1 MLGVKVRIGFGL
13 GTQTGSGTAERF
25 AQLVDELES
34 HRFDSLWLSE
44 RLTSDCPDPLVAM
57 SVAVARTSRLKVG
70 ASVMVLPGRNPVVL
84 AKSLASLD
92 HLSGGR
98 VLPAFGLGA
107 PNAAEH
113 QAFGVERGE
122 RAAWFDEALPL
133 IQRLWSEEHVD
144 HDGPRFHLRDVTI
157 RPKPL
162 QQPLDVWGGGTAPS
176 ELRRVA
182 RYCNGWLPSFCSPA
196 QAEAGRARIEELAAQ
211 EDRTIDPEHFGVL
224 LPYLPDGTDGVPD
237 QLAALYRSRNPD
249 ADPADLVA
257 TRRGLPALI
266 RRFVDVGFS
275 KFVVVPVVEPED
287 WQPELAELAA
297 IVQPLQT

>member
-1 MLGVKVRIGFGL
+1 MKIRVGFGL
-13 GTQTGSGTAERF
+13 GTHSTSGSAERF
-25 AQLVDELES
+25 AQLVDGLEA

-57 SVAVARTSRLKVG
+57 SFAVARSTRLKVG
-70 ASVMVLPGRNPVVL
+70 TSVMVLPGRNPVVL
-84 AKSLASLD
+84 AKALASLD
-92 HLSGGR
+92 QLSGGR

-113 QAFGVERGE
+113 QAFGVQRSE

-133 IQRLWSEEHVD
+133 VQRLWAEDHVD
-144 HDGPRFHLRDVTI
+144 HDGPRFQLRDVTI

-182 RYCNGWLPSFCSPA
+182 TYCNGWLPSFCSPA
-196 QAEAGRARIEELAAQ
+196 QAEAGRVRIEELAAQ
-211 EDRTIDPEHFGVL
+211 EGREIDPEHFGVL
-224 LPYLPDGTDGVPD
+224 LPYLPDGADEVPE
-237 QLAALYRSRNPD
+237 QLAALYRSRNPE

-257 TRRGLPALI
+257 TRGGLPALI
-266 RRFVDVGFS
+266 QRFVDVGFS
-275 KFVVVPVVEPED
+275 KFVVVPIAEPDD
-287 WQPELAELAA
+287 WGPELAELAA
-297 IVQPLQT
+297 IVKPLQT

>member
-1 MLGVKVRIGFGL
+1 MKVRIGFGL
-13 GTQTGSGTAERF
+13 GTHSASGTGERF
-25 AQLVDELES
+25 AQLVDELEA

-57 SVAVARTSRLKVG
+57 SFAAARSSHLKVG
-70 ASVMVLPGRNPVVL
+70 TSVMVLPGRNPVVL
-84 AKSLASLD
+84 AKALASLD
-92 HLSGGR
+92 QLSGGR

-133 IQRLWSEEHVD
+133 MQRLWAEDHVD

-162 QQPLDVWGGGTAPS
+162 QQPLEVWGGGTAPS
-176 ELRRVA
+176 ELRRAA
-182 RYCNGWLPSFCSPA
+182 RHCHGWLPSFCSPA
-196 QAEAGRARIEELAAQ
+196 QAEAGRATIEQLAAQ
-211 EDRTIDPEHFGVL
+211 EGRAVDPEHFGAL

-237 QLAALYRSRNPD
+237 QLATLYRSRNPD
-249 ADPADLVA
+249 ADPADLIA

-275 KFVVVPVVEPED
+275 KFVVVPVVEPDD
-287 WQPELAELAA
+287 WTPELAELAA
-297 IVQPLQT
+297 IVKPLQT

>member
-1 MLGVKVRIGFGL
+1 VKVRIGVGL
-13 GTQTGSGTAERF
+13 GTHSTSGSVERF
-25 AQLVDELES
+25 GDLVDGLEA

-57 SVAVARTSRLKVG
+57 SFAVARTTRLKVG
-70 ASVMVLPGRNPVVL
+70 TSVMVLPGRNPVVL
-84 AKSLASLD
+84 AKALASLD
-92 HLSGGR
+92 QLSGGR

-113 QAFGVERGE
+113 QAFGVQRSE

-133 IQRLWSEEHVD
+133 LRRLWAEDHVD
-144 HDGPRFHLRDVTI
+144 HDGSRFQLRDVSI

-196 QAEAGRARIEELAAQ
+196 QAEAGRATIEELAAQ
-211 EDRTIDPEHFGVL
+211 EERSIDPEHFGVL
-224 LPYLPDGTDGVPD
+224 LPYLPDGTDGVPEP
-237 QLAALYRSRNPD
+237 LAALYRSRNPD

-257 TRRGLPALI
+257 TRSALPPLI
-266 RRFVDVGFS
+266 QRFVDVGFS
-275 KFVVVPVVEPED
+275 KFVVVPIVEPDD
-287 WQPELAELAA
+287 WDPELAELAA